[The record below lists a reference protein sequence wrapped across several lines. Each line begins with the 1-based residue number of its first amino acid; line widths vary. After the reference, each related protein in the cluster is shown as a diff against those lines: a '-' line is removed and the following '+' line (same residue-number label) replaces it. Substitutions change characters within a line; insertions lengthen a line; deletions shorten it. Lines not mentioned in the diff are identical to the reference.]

1 MIKEED
7 RKLEEFEK
15 AQKEACKRL
24 REDLRDVQSDM
35 SDLIRRDEKLGRD
48 IGETRLK
55 LADLELKLD
64 DLELQRA
71 NLRDELTDKAQAE
84 ADIKFRIYISGE
96 TIARLREA
104 KKKTVGG
111 VRAISYLLKNGYK
124 LLTTIVYTRRFDE
137 ESADS
142 LQHMNLVTLKNQAVG
157 ENEANVSGEDRGWEA
172 FKTIIDTF
180 NSKVQGRKKPKT
192 DC

>member
-24 REDLRDVQSDM
+24 REDRRDIQSDM
-35 SDLIRRDEKLGRD
+35 TDLIRRDEKLGRD

-55 LADLELKLD
+55 LADLEL
-64 DLELQRA
+64 QRA

-84 ADIKFRIYISGE
+84 ADVKFRIYSSGE

-157 ENEANVSGEDRGWEA
+157 ENEANGSGEDRGWEA

-180 NSKVQGRKKPKT
+180 NSKVQYRKKPKT
-192 DC
+192 DG